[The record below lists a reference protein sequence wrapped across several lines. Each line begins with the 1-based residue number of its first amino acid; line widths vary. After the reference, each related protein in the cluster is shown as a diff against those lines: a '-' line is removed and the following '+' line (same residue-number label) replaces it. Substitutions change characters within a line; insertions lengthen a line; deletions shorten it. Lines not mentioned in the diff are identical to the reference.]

1 MFNRGGGRLYQSSA
15 PVYSNSQSIEAQ
27 GTTQG
32 NNIPFDSAGGVINLA
47 SIFGS
52 SFQSQ

>member
-15 PVYSNSQSIEAQ
+15 PVYSNSQSLESQ

-47 SIFGS
+47 TVFGS
-52 SFQSQ
+52 TFENQ